1 MAISL
6 IYLQFILDPFFVFR
20 SGGKAPTLSS
30 NNCNEFSLTSEMILE
45 LSPDGGGDTQARMK
59 LIKELLPIFREQP
72 LQEVNQI
79 ELIWYKTRDL
89 LQSDSLEQRADM
101 YSLYQVSYILT
112 LVYRS

>member
-1 MAISL
+1 MY
-6 IYLQFILDPFFVFR
+6 YLRLMSDPIFVFR
-20 SGGKAPTLSS
+20 SGGKAPTVSS
-30 NNCNEFSLTSEMILE
+30 NNGNEFSLTNEMILE
-45 LSPDGGGDTQARMK
+45 LSPDGGGDTHARMK

-101 YSLYQVSYILT
+101 YSLYQVSCTIEEAILI
-112 LVYRS
+112 